1 MDSLIGNGQAAVTF
15 LPTKPITTSIGS
27 LNVTSGFVVTEFSGT
42 DYLQF
47 AYVDSSGQ
55 VQLSASQTF
64 PLSGADPNYPLYEF
78 DVTTTTTQASII
90 VFNYN
95 PTTIASSQY
104 EQLVAPL
111 PFGPMAFPSYQSQG
125 FALLANNI
133 NNGYTPIGGSLA
145 PAPPPAQDFYSVL
158 LSNGAGA
165 FTQGGAQVND
175 VTGIFPSTTG
185 QALLAINAAL
195 APILGTVSRSLYYQN
210 QTTGASFASFFS
222 GGTMGV
228 LAIEHCHPHD
238 RHHSPRRRHPH
249 NGRSVVHGRRHPA
262 VI

>member
-1 MDSLIGNGQAAVTF
+1 MGCRDI

-95 PTTIASSQY
+95 PTTIADSQY

-111 PFGPMAFPSYQSQG
+111 PFGPMAFPPINRRVSLFSQ
-125 FALLANNI
+125 
-133 NNGYTPIGGSLA
+133 T
-145 PAPPPAQDFYSVL
+145 
-158 LSNGAGA
+158 
-165 FTQGGAQVND
+165 T
-175 VTGIFPSTTG
+175 STTG
-185 QALLAINAAL
+185 TPLSAAPL
-195 APILGTVSRSLYYQN
+195 RPLRLPHRISIH
-210 QTTGASFASFFS
+210 SFCP
-222 GGTMGV
+222 MGQV
-228 LAIEHCHPHD
+228 P
-238 RHHSPRRRHPH
+238 SPRA
-249 NGRSVVHGRRHPA
+249 GLK
-262 VI
+262 